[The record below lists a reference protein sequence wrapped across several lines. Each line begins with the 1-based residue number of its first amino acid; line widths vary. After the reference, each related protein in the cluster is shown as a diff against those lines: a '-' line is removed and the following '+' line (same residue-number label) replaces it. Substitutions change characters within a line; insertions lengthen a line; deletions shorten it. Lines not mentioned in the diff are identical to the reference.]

1 MILQKN
7 SKYDE
12 YQCGLVSVVYNFFD
26 KKTSNKN
33 KGTEINSGIVSENE
47 ELAQRIRQTNC

>member
-7 SKYDE
+7 WKYDE

-33 KGTEINSGIVSENE
+33 KGTEINSDIVSENE
-47 ELAQRIRQTNC
+47 ELAQGIRQTNC

>member
-1 MILQKN
+1 MQKN
-7 SKYDE
+7 WKYDE
-12 YQCGLVSVVYNFFD
+12 YQCGLVSVVYNLFD
-26 KKTSNKN
+26 KKISNKN

>member
-1 MILQKN
+1 MQKN
-7 SKYDE
+7 WKYDE

-33 KGTEINSGIVSENE
+33 KGTEINSDIVSENE